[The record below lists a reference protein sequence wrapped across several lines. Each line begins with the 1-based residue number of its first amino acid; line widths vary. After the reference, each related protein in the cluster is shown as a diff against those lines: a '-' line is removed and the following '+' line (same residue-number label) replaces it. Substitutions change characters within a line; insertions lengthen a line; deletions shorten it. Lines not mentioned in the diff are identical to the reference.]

1 MRQIS
6 LRELV
11 DELGMATVARQL
23 EISTPA
29 VHKALA
35 ADRQIT
41 VSVTSDGKVE
51 AAMETKPFPNK
62 PRQAS

>member
-23 EISTPA
+23 GISAPA

-35 ADRQIT
+35 TDRQIT
-41 VSVTSDGKVE
+41 ASVNSDGKIE